1 MCSAEN
7 SMDPYELELMTTSG
21 CHLCDL
27 AVEVLVQVLDPKIFT
42 VDLVDIAYED
52 ELMERYAE
60 RIPVLLCPAQKKE
73 LGWPF
78 DQTQLSA
85 FVNDLLSSSV
95 IPG

>member
-1 MCSAEN
+1 MCSAET

-60 RIPVLLCPAQKKE
+60 RIPVLLCPTQKKE
-73 LGWPF
+73 LSWPF
-78 DQTQLSA
+78 DQAQLTY
-85 FVNDLLSSSV
+85 FVTDLLLNST
-95 IPG
+95 IE

>member
-73 LGWPF
+73 LSWPF
-78 DQTQLSA
+78 DQAQLTS
-85 FVNDLLSSSV
+85 FVTELLLNST
-95 IPG
+95 IE